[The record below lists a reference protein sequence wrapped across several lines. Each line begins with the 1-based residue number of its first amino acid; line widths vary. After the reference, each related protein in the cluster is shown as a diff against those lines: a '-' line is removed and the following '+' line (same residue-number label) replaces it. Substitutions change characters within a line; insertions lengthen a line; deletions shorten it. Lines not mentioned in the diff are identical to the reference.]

1 MNSRADSFI
10 SYTALKP
17 FDRKMTDSPPD
28 DLQLST
34 RLERWKM
41 YAEIS
46 DTSTITR
53 RVFTMNGFDGALTIL
68 GVSIGAYMSHI
79 DDPSVLIMA
88 GISGAFAMGISGF
101 CGAYMAES
109 AERAKE
115 IKDMERALLKPLDE
129 DSTHMEAAKFAT
141 NITAIVTALS
151 PVTTGLI
158 VLSPYFLANSGSI
171 SMDTAFIVSLLLAF
185 AVLTGMG
192 VYLAKVT
199 HGNMLTHGLKMLAI
213 GIAVAVLCS
222 GVSILLGA

>member
-1 MNSRADSFI
+1 MD
-10 SYTALKP
+10 
-17 FDRKMTDSPPD
+17 DEPD
-28 DLQLST
+28 NRQRTT

-41 YAEIS
+41 YAKIS

-101 CGAYMAES
+101 SGAYMAES
-109 AERAKE
+109 AERTKE
-115 IKDMERALLKPLDE
+115 IKDMERALLKSLDE
-129 DSTHMEAAKFAT
+129 DSTQMEAAKFAT

-151 PVTTGLI
+151 PVATGLI
-158 VLSPYFLANSGSI
+158 VLSPYFLANSGAI
-171 SMDTAFIVSLLLAF
+171 SMETAFISSLLLAF

-192 VYLAKVT
+192 IYLAKVT
-199 HGNMLTHGLKMLAI
+199 HGNMLIHGLKMLAI
-213 GIAVAVLCS
+213 GISVAVLCS
-222 GVSILLGA
+222 AVSILLGA